1 MGAMES
7 LRWME
12 ARLPEILKDLE
23 AFVRRESPSGDL
35 EGLEAAARF
44 LEEAFGPLE
53 GRLSRK
59 DTPAGPVLLL
69 KREGEGAPVLLLCHY
84 DTVHPKG
91 SFPEPFR
98 LEREKAIG
106 PGVYDM
112 KGGSS
117 PSSTPCATP
126 RPRGGGFPPSRSSSP
141 PTRRWAPRKAA
152 PSLRP
157 PPRRPGRCWS
167 WNPHRGRPP
176 EGGPQ
181 GGRALPA

>member
-167 WNPHRGRPP
+167 WNPPP
-176 EGGPQ
+176 
-181 GGRALPA
+181 RKAT

>member
-69 KREGEGAPVLLLCHY
+69 KREG
-84 DTVHPKG
+84 
-91 SFPEPFR
+91 
-98 LEREKAIG
+98 
-106 PGVYDM
+106 
-112 KGGSS
+112 
-117 PSSTPCATP
+117 
-126 RPRGGGFPPSRSSSP
+126 
-141 PTRRWAPRKAA
+141 
-152 PSLRP
+152 
-157 PPRRPGRCWS
+157 
-167 WNPHRGRPP
+167 
-176 EGGPQ
+176 
-181 GGRALPA
+181 